1 MEGIQLN
8 WLAIIVAGLLPRVIG
23 FIYYHPKVL
32 GGVWMR
38 ANGLTLESVGN
49 GPKPILYLVATVLSL
64 MLAFWCRVQFMD
76 VHQTSLNFDGTPKDW
91 VTYGHGMAHG
101 IAYGLFIILPVFGT
115 NAIFEKRSLS
125 YVLVNVGYWTLTL
138 MAVCAIVCGWR

>member
-1 MEGIQLN
+1 MEMQFN
-8 WLAIIVAGLLPRVIG
+8 WLAIIVAGLMPMVIG

-38 ANGLTLESVGN
+38 ANGFTEESMGQ

-64 MLAFWCRVQFMD
+64 MLAVWCRLQFFD
-76 VHQTSLNFDGTPKDW
+76 VHQTSMDFEGNPHDY
-91 VTYGHGMAHG
+91 VTFGHGLAHG
-101 IAYGLFIILPVFGT
+101 LIYGLMVILPVFGT
-115 NAIFEKRSLS
+115 NAIFERRSLS
-125 YVLVNVGYWTLTL
+125 YVLVNVGYWTITL

>member
-1 MEGIQLN
+1 MEEMPLN
-8 WLAIIVAGLLPRVIG
+8 WLAIIVAALMPMVIG

-38 ANGLTLESVGN
+38 ANGFTQESIGT

-64 MLAFWCRVQFMD
+64 MLAFWCRAQFMD

-91 VTYGHGMAHG
+91 VTFQHGAAHG
-101 IAYGLFIILPVFGT
+101 LIYGLLVILPIFGT

-138 MAVCAIVCGWR
+138 IAVCAIVCGWR